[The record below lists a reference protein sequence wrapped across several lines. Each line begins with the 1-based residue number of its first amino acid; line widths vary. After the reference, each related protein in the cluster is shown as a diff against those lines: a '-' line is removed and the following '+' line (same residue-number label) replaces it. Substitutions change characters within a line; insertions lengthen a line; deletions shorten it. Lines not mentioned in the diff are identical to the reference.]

1 MNTQPWTI
9 WLVLSCAFLGSLGQ
23 LLFKVGSKSVSF
35 NILSWITNWHVILG
49 MALYGI
55 SAILFI
61 TALKFG
67 NLSILYPVIAT
78 TYLWVI
84 IFSLLFLGESFSP
97 IKWAGIALI
106 VSGVILI
113 AR

>member
-1 MNTQPWTI
+1 MNAQPWTV
-9 WLVLSCAFLGSLGQ
+9 WLTLVCAFLGSLGQ

-35 NILSWITNWHVILG
+35 NILGWITNWHVILG
-49 MALYGI
+49 MVLYGI

-67 NLSILYPVIAT
+67 NLSTLYPVIAT
-78 TYLWVI
+78 SYLWVV
-84 IFSLLFLGESFSP
+84 IFSVLFLGESFSP
-97 IKWAGIALI
+97 IKWAGVVLI
-106 VSGVILI
+106 VSGVTLI

>member
-23 LLFKVGSKSVSF
+23 LLFKLGSKSVSF
-35 NILSWITNWHVILG
+35 DILSWITNWQVIGG

-61 TALKFG
+61 TALKYG
-67 NLSILYPVIAT
+67 SLSILYPVIAT

-84 IFSLLFLGESFSP
+84 IFSVLFLGESFSP
-97 IKWAGIALI
+97 IKWLGIALI
-106 VSGVILI
+106 ISGIILI
-113 AR
+113 VR

>member
-9 WLVLSCAFLGSLGQ
+9 WLVLFCAFLGSLGQ
-23 LLFKVGSKSVSF
+23 LLFKLGSKSVSF
-35 NILSWITNWHVILG
+35 NILTWITNWQVIGG

-61 TALKFG
+61 TALKYG
-67 NLSILYPVIAT
+67 NLSILYPIIAT
-78 TYLWVI
+78 TYVLVTV
-84 IFSLLFLGESFSP
+84 FSITFLGESFSP

-113 AR
+113 VR

>member
-23 LLFKVGSKSVSF
+23 LLFKLGSKSVSF
-35 NILSWITNWHVILG
+35 NVLSWITNWHVILG

-78 TYLWVI
+78 TYVWVTFFSI
-84 IFSLLFLGESFSP
+84 IFLGESFP
-97 IKWAGIALI
+97 LIKWAGIALI
-106 VSGVILI
+106 ISGIILI
-113 AR
+113 VR